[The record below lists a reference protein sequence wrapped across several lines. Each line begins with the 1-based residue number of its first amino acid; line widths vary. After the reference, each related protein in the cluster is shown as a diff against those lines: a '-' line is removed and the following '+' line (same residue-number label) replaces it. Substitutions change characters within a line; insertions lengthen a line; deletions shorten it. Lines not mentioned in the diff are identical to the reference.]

1 MGDLMRQYWIPVVG
15 TSEVEAGGRVKRVR
29 ILGEDLVVYRAPI
42 GTAGLF
48 GECWSLRLASMYF
61 GRNEASGMRCVYHGW
76 KFGHDG
82 RCIDMPNVPPEDDFK
97 DKVRHPAYPC
107 AEQGGVIWAYMG
119 PADPPPGLP
128 ELEWATVPE
137 SQRFVSKFYQE
148 CNYIQGLE
156 GGIDPSHISFL
167 HAVVDAH
174 DTSLVQELH
183 RAEAGFGF
191 AAGLEKAPHI
201 EVTDTDYGVLLGA
214 RRQADPGMYYWR
226 ITHFHMPFYTM
237 PPTETK
243 PDPLRHL
250 HIWVPMDDERVI
262 NWCISWHPNRDIT
275 DSERQ
280 AFESGMSIHL
290 MDYAPATSE
299 GIEARGR
306 LVVEDD
312 LRIRGD
318 GARDADALSHPA
330 GELARKLGHDLL
342 GIEVDER
349 EPLAHDLLDARL
361 VELGVLPERI
371 GDVVEDGK
379 RVEQRRVLEDHP
391 DLATQVERLLE
402 AQIPDVL
409 VEHANDAGIG
419 HEKPQDQLQDGRLSG
434 ARFAGDHQRLAPV
447 HLQRD
452 AVENRTVER
461 QENVLEPDDDVL
473 VIDDDVSALRAIVL
487 ELAAYRPQMFFGRR
501 HAEGARNTSSSCVR
515 K

>member
-1 MGDLMRQYWIPVVG
+1 MLSREENELLTSVGAGTPMGDLMRQYWIPVVG

-29 ILGEDLVVYRAPI
+29 ILGEDLVVYRAPN
-42 GTAGLF
+42 GTAGLI
-48 GECWSLRLASMYF
+48 GEYCSHRLASMYF

-167 HAVVDAH
+167 HAVVDAP

-299 GIEARGR
+299 AYG
-306 LVVEDD
+306 D
-312 LRIRGD
+312 IRPRAERRND
-318 GARDADALSHPA
+318 YLMDWEVHR
-330 GELARKLGHDLL
+330 RQKLL
-342 GIEVDER
+342 GVPGVGLQDKVITESQHPQHRMVER
-349 EPLAHDLLDARL
+349 LGRSDLGIIRVRRCLLDA
-361 VELGVLPERI
+361 
-371 GDVVEDGK
+371 
-379 RVEQRRVLEDHP
+379 
-391 DLATQVERLLE
+391 
-402 AQIPDVL
+402 
-409 VEHANDAGIG
+409 
-419 HEKPQDQLQDGRLSG
+419 
-434 ARFAGDHQRLAPV
+434 
-447 HLQRD
+447 
-452 AVENRTVER
+452 AV
-461 QENVLEPDDDVL
+461 
-473 VIDDDVSALRAIVL
+473 ALRDQGMPPKGIDPASYRIRPASVL
-487 ELAAYRPQMFFGRR
+487 LPHEVEWT
-501 HAEGARNTSSSCVR
+501 EGAREHLVVVKSRSHNEDLNR
-515 K
+515 E